1 MTTQDLGHPLGP
13 DLGRGP
19 TTRDDALGALFDSSP
34 ARTVKTSA
42 AAETA
47 FVVGVLALLLS
58 PFSLMAAL
66 CLGLAALGLVTS
78 IFGMARASRPTTSG
92 GVLAAVG
99 LVTSIAA
106 AAVIGLRYLGIDTAF
121 GDAAVPTLAD
131 WLRSLNDLLPP
142 PR

>member
-1 MTTQDLGHPLGP
+1 MTTQDLGRPVGQDP
-13 DLGRGP
+13 NPGS
-19 TTRDDALGALFDSSP
+19 TTRDDALGALFESSP

-47 FVVGVLALLLS
+47 FVLGLTALVAS
-58 PFSLMAAL
+58 PFSLLAGL
-66 CLGLAALGLVTS
+66 CLVLATAGLVTA
-78 IFGMARASRPTTSG
+78 ILGMARASRPATAG

-99 LVTSIAA
+99 LVSSLGAA
-106 AAVIGLRYLGIDTAF
+106 ALVGLRYLGIDTAF
-121 GDAAVPTLAD
+121 GDAAVPSLAD